1 MSEFGTIK
9 QIDAGALNV
18 GYAEVGPTVEVELC
32 GLPNGARV
40 WQANLI
46 EDHLSQLDI
55 RDGVVR
61 LVFHPWPVQT
71 VRVEHRQ
78 ETG

>member
-1 MSEFGTIK
+1 M
-9 QIDAGALNV
+9 
-18 GYAEVGPTVEVELC
+18 
-32 GLPNGARV
+32 ARV

-61 LVFHPWPVQT
+61 LVFHPWQVQT
-71 VRVEHRQ
+71 VLVEHRQ